1 MIRIPTIATNAKIV
15 LQESYDDNWS
25 CESPEIFRDK
35 VSRALGW
42 MNNAFL
48 LEFCQQY
55 LICYLFIQLPKL

>member
-55 LICYLFIQLPKL
+55 LI